1 MDLDEFESRM
11 SRIDTLD
18 RAHLAG
24 LLLAFL
30 HERGIRQVAYHHM
43 PPLGSRDAKTNK
55 ILSDGFSPEI
65 MAMYLAGRSKGTT
78 PVVSHVQRNPDPIYW
93 DEIETRRVLTPR
105 EKAYVS
111 ILREA
116 GAVHGLSMQV
126 FGPHGRNA
134 IFSLGLGPDLPRLDV
149 ETLRAVQT
157 ACQSAHQRYCALL
170 LPTLGDTP
178 ELSPREAEVLAWIA
192 QGKSNATVGQ
202 ILGISAHTV
211 DAHLRR
217 IYLKLGVFD
226 RVSAALRGLG
236 FGLIQSTA

>member
-18 RAHLAG
+18 HADLAG

-30 HERGIRQVAYHHM
+30 HQRGIRQVAYHHL
-43 PPLGSRDAKTNK
+43 PPLGAPDAKISR
-55 ILSDGFSPEI
+55 ILSDGFSPELI
-65 MAMYLAGRSKGTT
+65 EIYAEGRRKGTT
-78 PVVSHVQRNPDPIYW
+78 PVVNYVKRNPEPIYW
-93 DEIETRRVLTPR
+93 DEIEARRALTPC
-105 EKAYVS
+105 EKAYLS
-111 ILREA
+111 ILRAA

-134 IFSLGLGPDLPRLDV
+134 IFSLGLGPDLARLDV

-170 LPTLGDTP
+170 LPTLGETP

-192 QGKSNATVGQ
+192 QGKSNASVGQ

-211 DAHLRR
+211 DAHVRR

-236 FGLIQSTA
+236 FGLIQPTV

>member
-1 MDLDEFESRM
+1 MDLDEFESRI

-18 RAHLAG
+18 HSHLAD
-24 LLLAFL
+24 LVLAFVRP
-30 HERGIRQVAYHHM
+30 RGIGHFAYQHL
-43 PPLGSRDAKTNK
+43 PPLGAPDANVFR
-55 ILSDGFSPEI
+55 LRNEGFSQELFDI
-65 MAMYLAGRSKGTT
+65 YMAGRAAGTT
-78 PVVSHVQRNPDPIYW
+78 PVVAHVRANPEPVYW
-93 DEIETRRVLTPR
+93 DEIESRRALTEC
-105 EKAYVS
+105 EKAHVGM
-111 ILREA
+111 LRAA
-116 GAVHGLSMQV
+116 GAVNGLSMQL
-126 FGPHGRNA
+126 FGPHGRNGIVA
-134 IFSLGLGPDLPRLDV
+134 LGLEPGRTRLDG

-170 LPTLGDTP
+170 LPTLGETP

-236 FGLIQSTA
+236 FGLIQPTP